1 MFRKTFLKATALAIV
16 TASVAAAGVSTAS
29 AGGYGYK
36 SHNSYNSYKGS
47 GYGYGKVR
55 SNRPFA
61 HIQDHVWQK
70 HVNWCHNRFKTFNTY
85 DNTYQPYSGPRAQ
98 CWSPYISG

>member
-16 TASVAAAGVSTAS
+16 TATVAAAGVSTAS
-29 AGGYGYK
+29 AGGYGYN
-36 SHNSYNSYKGS
+36 SHKSYNNYNTS
-47 GYGYGKVR
+47 GYGKAH

-61 HIQDHVWQK
+61 HIQDHIWQK
-70 HVNWCHNRFKTFNTY
+70 HVSWCHNRFKSFKTY
-85 DNTYQPYSGPRAQ
+85 DNTYQPYNGPRAQ